1 MGEQSLAD
9 ADVTAGEIADSTDG
23 VTRFALLD
31 MTLIN
36 PFHPDRVAVEVA
48 DNAPNPLDGLIDH
61 YAVIDFVHNSQFSN
75 FAQPRYLSSST
86 VYNPS
91 LERT

>member
-9 ADVTAGEIADSTDG
+9 AGVTIGEIADSADG
-23 VTRFALLD
+23 VTRFAILD
-31 MTLIN
+31 MALVD

-48 DNAPNPLDGLIDH
+48 DNAPNTISGLIDH
-61 YAVIDFVHNSQFSN
+61 CAVIDFVHNSQFSN